1 MPMALPPTRDDFG
14 GPDLAPETTTQEAV
28 GPYLRAVRRHWRF
41 VVLVTLLTVAAATF
55 TVERSKHS
63 YQASASVLVSPLASG
78 DPAWIGIGVMIQ
90 SGDPARDLQTAL
102 GLIDSVQA
110 ASGTAAAIG
119 PPWTTQSV
127 QSAVAV
133 TPLGQ
138 SDVVS
143 ITATASTPQEAARLA
158 NTYARVTVADRG
170 AIVQSNIASELAVL
184 QARSQALKAAG
195 ASSATEVANIST
207 QIDELEAA
215 QATHGDPTISVAQAA
230 QPPTSPSG
238 TSHAL
243 ILLLSLVGGLALAS
257 VAALGLEF
265 FSRPV
270 RDEEEVTKL
279 FPAPILASIP
289 RIRRTGTGPV
299 LPWLLP
305 PAAFEQVRMLRVQ
318 LELAERAPVIMI
330 TSAGAGDGKTTLVTA
345 LAAAFSESGQD
356 VILMDL
362 DLRKPS
368 LAMVLEI
375 DMTQNAWGNKDDSEQ
390 PLDALAPVPRLP
402 NVKLLPLPVASPLS
416 IDEVMLRVPLLL
428 AQAQRVAG
436 CVIIDT
442 APVGEVSES
451 LRIAPMCDTVV
462 FVARPRHTDRRQLA
476 RARELLSRTG
486 ARIAG
491 LVLIGQT
498 LGRMYGDPSG
508 YGQSGSNGLVP
519 NSAPWAISKAPAATG
534 QREPHIR

>member
-1 MPMALPPTRDDFG
+1 MALPPTRDDYG
-14 GPDLAPETTTQEAV
+14 GLELEPATSSTQEAV
-28 GPYLRAVRRHWRF
+28 GPYLRAVRRHWKF
-41 VVLVTLLTVAAATF
+41 VIIVTLLTVAAAAF
-55 TVERSKHS
+55 TVQRAGHS
-63 YQASASVLVSPLASG
+63 YQATASVLVSPLASG

-102 GLIDSVQA
+102 GLIDSTQA
-110 ASGTAAAIG
+110 ASGTAAAMG

-127 QSAVAV
+127 QNAVSV

-143 ITATASTPQEAARLA
+143 VTATASSPAEAAKLA
-158 NTYARVTVADRG
+158 NTYASVTVADRG
-170 AIVQSNIASELAVL
+170 AIVQRNIASALTVL
-184 QARSQALKAAG
+184 QARSQALKAEG
-195 ASSATEVANIST
+195 ASGATEVANIST
-207 QIDELEAA
+207 QINELEAA
-215 QATHGDPTISVAQAA
+215 QATHGDPTISVAQTA
-230 QPPTSPSG
+230 QAPTAPSG
-238 TSHAL
+238 TSHVL
-243 ILLLSLVGGLALAS
+243 ILLLALVGGFALAS
-257 VAALGLEF
+257 IAALGLEF

-289 RIRRTGTGPV
+289 HIRRTGTGPV
-299 LPWLLP
+299 TPWQLP
-305 PAAFEQVRMLRVQ
+305 PAAFEQVRILRVQ
-318 LELAERAPVIMI
+318 LELAERAPVIRV

-356 VILMDL
+356 VVLLDL

-368 LAMVLEI
+368 LARVLEI
-375 DMTQNAWGNKDDSEQ
+375 DMAQNAWGNKDDVEQ
-390 PLDALAPVPRLP
+390 PLDALVSVPRLP
-402 NVKLLPLPVASPLS
+402 NVKLLPLPLSSMSS
-416 IDEVMLRVPLLL
+416 IDEVMMRVPLLL

-486 ARIAG
+486 ARISG
-491 LVLIGQT
+491 LVLVGQT
-498 LGRMYGDPSG
+498 LGRMYGDPNG
-508 YGQSGSNGLVP
+508 YGHSGSNGLVP
-519 NSAPWAISKAPAATG
+519 NSAPWAVSKEPVATG
-534 QREPHIR
+534 QREPRSR

>member
-1 MPMALPPTRDDFG
+1 MALPPIRDDYG
-14 GPDLAPETTTQEAV
+14 GFALAPEPSSTQEAV
-28 GPYLRAVRRHWRF
+28 GPYLRAVRRHWKF
-41 VVLVTLLTVAAATF
+41 VVIVTLLTVAAAAF
-55 TVERSKHS
+55 TIKRAGHT
-63 YQASASVLVSPLASG
+63 YQASASVLVSPLASA
-78 DPAWIGIGVMIQ
+78 DPAWIGIGVIMQ

-102 GLIDSVQA
+102 GLIDSTQA
-110 ASGTAAAIG
+110 ANGTAAAMG
-119 PPWTTQSV
+119 PRWSTQGV
-127 QSAVAV
+127 ESAVSV

-143 ITATASTPQEAARLA
+143 INATASTPQEAARLA
-158 NTYARVTVADRG
+158 STYARVTVANRG
-170 AIVQSNIASELAVL
+170 AIVQRNIASELAVL
-184 QARSQALKAAG
+184 QARSTALKAGG
-195 ASSATEVANIST
+195 ASTSAEVANIST
-207 QIDELEAA
+207 QINELEAA
-215 QATHGDPTISVAQAA
+215 QATHGDPTISVAQVA
-230 QPPTSPSG
+230 QPPTSPTG
-238 TSHAL
+238 TSHTL
-243 ILLLSLVGGLALAS
+243 ILLLSLVGGFALAS

-270 RDEEEVTKL
+270 RDEEEVMKI

-289 RIRRTGTGPV
+289 RIRRAGTDPV
-299 LPWLLP
+299 SPWLLP

-362 DLRKPS
+362 DLRKPK
-368 LAMVLEI
+368 LARVLEI
-375 DMTQNAWGNKDDSEQ
+375 DMSQNAWANGDDPEH

-402 NVKLLPLPVASPLS
+402 NVKLLPLPVASMSS
-416 IDEVMLRVPLLL
+416 IDEAMLRVPLLL

-486 ARIAG
+486 ARVAG
-491 LVLIGQT
+491 LVLVGQT

-508 YGQSGSNGLVP
+508 YGRPGSNGMVP
-519 NSAPWAISKAPAATG
+519 NSAPWAVSKEPAATG
-534 QREPHIR
+534 QSEPRRR